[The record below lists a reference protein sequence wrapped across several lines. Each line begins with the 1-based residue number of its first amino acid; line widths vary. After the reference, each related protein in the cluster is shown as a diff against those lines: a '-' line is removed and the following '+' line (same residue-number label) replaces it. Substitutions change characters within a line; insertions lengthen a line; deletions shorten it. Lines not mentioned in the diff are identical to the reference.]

1 MKNIKNIL
9 RNNAKIIRNNIEK
22 EICSDQ
28 IVKYIKSWNI
38 YKSSQNVMLFYPVCS
53 EISLLELLK
62 DTDKNFYFPVVDG
75 DSMYPVLY
83 DSRKGFK
90 TGKYNIM
97 EPVGEKLFDYSIL
110 DLIFVPALAVDME
123 GFRLGYGKGYY
134 DRFLEHISDS
144 CNKAV
149 PISSKL
155 IFDKLPR
162 ENHDRSVDYI
172 ISDKGLTIFSARL
185 LGD

>member
-38 YKSSQNVMLFYPVCS
+38 YKSSHNVMLFYPVGS

-75 DSMYPVLY
+75 
-83 DSRKGFK
+83 R
-90 TGKYNIM
+90 I
-97 EPVGEKLFDYSIL
+97 
-110 DLIFVPALAVDME
+110 
-123 GFRLGYGKGYY
+123 
-134 DRFLEHISDS
+134 
-144 CNKAV
+144 
-149 PISSKL
+149 
-155 IFDKLPR
+155 
-162 ENHDRSVDYI
+162 
-172 ISDKGLTIFSARL
+172 
-185 LGD
+185 